1 MTLNVL
7 PSIGNKVLYGLDP
20 DNTKAPENIPI
31 TTVTIVISFAL
42 LVIIFTGGS

>member
-1 MTLNVL
+1 MYLLN
-7 PSIGNKVLYGLDP
+7 P